1 MIRRTVRLTVLG
13 ARSATKP
20 ANHVAHNMISATTW
34 TEPDR
39 PSSPD
44 VRAGPA
50 NGTRANHVI
59 RAGQR
64 PTRSRIEADEPATE
78 ATSKSVPSSAEN
90 PRQIAILNRG
100 PSQPYFWTSR
110 LSRVESQQRAEELRD
125 LIRHHNAAYHLND
138 SPEIP
143 DAEYDALVREL
154 TQIEAEHPELIT
166 PDSPTQ
172 EVGGPVSV
180 LFAPVEHSVRMMSL
194 DNVFSD
200 EELLGWSQ
208 RVQRGLDLSEDAPP
222 ITFMVELKIDG
233 VACSLRYEKGE
244 LVQAATRGNGR
255 VGEDITANVRGIA
268 AIPHSIGPA
277 APDVLEVRGEVY
289 LPVST
294 FDALNESQ
302 EAAGLPRYANPRNT
316 AAGSLRQKDAAVTAG
331 RGLAFWSYQ
340 LGQIEGGPD
349 LSTQSEALDWLG
361 ELGFPVNPERK
372 VVNGIEQVTELTDA
386 WLANRH
392 DLDYDIDGAVVK
404 VNSLARQRSLG
415 STSKAPRWAI
425 AVKFPPEERTTKL
438 LDIQVSIGRTGKAT
452 PFAVLEPVFVGGS
465 TVQMAT
471 LHNDDQV
478 RLKDVRPGDT
488 VTVRKAG
495 DVIPEVLGPV
505 LSDRDPASE
514 PWLFPTHCPVCSHEL
529 VRPETEAH
537 TFCVNPL
544 CPAQQQ
550 ARLEYFAGRGA
561 MDIDG
566 FGERTVR
573 TFVAEGLISDIG
585 DIYFIDWDR
594 ASELEGFGEITIEN
608 LKRSIEA
615 TKERPLASLLVGLGV
630 RHLGPSAAEVLS
642 SHFGHIDRIVEASA
656 DEIAA
661 IDGVGPKI
669 ASVVAEYFQ
678 SDVSKVLLE
687 KFRAAGLNLKG
698 PEVIDIPK
706 TLEGKAV
713 VVTGG
718 LEGFSRT
725 GAADA
730 IKARGGKSP
739 GSVSK
744 KTFAVV
750 LGNEPGASKLNKAEE
765 LGIPMI
771 DEAAFVQLLETG
783 ELPT

>member
-1 MIRRTVRLTVLG
+1 MDSGELAQ
-13 ARSATKP
+13 AR
-20 ANHVAHNMISATTW
+20 
-34 TEPDR
+34 
-39 PSSPD
+39 
-44 VRAGPA
+44 
-50 NGTRANHVI
+50 
-59 RAGQR
+59 
-64 PTRSRIEADEPATE
+64 
-78 ATSKSVPSSAEN
+78 
-90 PRQIAILNRG
+90 AI
-100 PSQPYFWTSR
+100 
-110 LSRVESQQRAEELRD
+110 ELRE
-125 LIRHHNAAYHLND
+125 LIAHHNVAYHTND
-138 SPEIP
+138 APEIP

-154 TQIEAEHPELIT
+154 AAIEADHPEMIVE
-166 PDSPTQ
+166 DSPTQ
-172 EVGGPVSV
+172 LVGGPVSQ
-180 LFAPVEHSVRMMSL
+180 LFSPVEHSVPMMSL
-194 DNVFSD
+194 DNVFTDD
-200 EELLGWSQ
+200 ELAAWSA
-208 RVQRGLDLSEDAPP
+208 RIDRGLDLGEGAKPV
-222 ITFMVELKIDG
+222 TFVTELKIDG
-233 VACSLRYEKGE
+233 VACSLRYENGQ

-255 VGEDITANVRGIA
+255 VGEDITANVRGIQV
-268 AIPHSIGPA
+268 IPESLPGS
-277 APDVLEVRGEVY
+277 APPVLEVRGEVY

-316 AAGSLRQKDAAVTAG
+316 AAGSLRQKDPAVTAS

-340 LGQIEGGPD
+340 LGQVEGGPE
-349 LSTQSEALDWLG
+349 LASHSEALDWLE
-361 ELGFPVNPERK
+361 ELGFPVNPERR
-372 VVNGIEQVTELTDA
+372 VVAGIDEVSRLA
-386 WLANRH
+386 AGWLERRH

-415 STSKAPRWAI
+415 STAKAPRWAI
-425 AVKFPPEERTTKL
+425 AVKFPPEERTTTL

-505 LSDRDPASE
+505 LSDRDPNSAQWE
-514 PWLFPTHCPVCSHEL
+514 FPTNCPVCHQSL
-529 VRPETEAH
+529 VRPEGEAH
-537 TFCVNPL
+537 TFCVNPV

-550 ARLEYFAGRGA
+550 ARLEYFASRGA

-566 FGERTVR
+566 FGERTVS
-573 TFVAEGLISDIG
+573 TFVAEGLINDIG

-594 ASELEGFGEITIEN
+594 ASELEGFGEVTIQN
-608 LKRSIEA
+608 LRRSIEV
-615 TKERPLASLLVGLGV
+615 TKQRPLASLLVGLGV
-630 RHLGPSAAEVLS
+630 RHLGPSAAEVLAK
-642 SHFGHIDRIVEASA
+642 HFGHMNKIAEASA
-656 DEIAA
+656 EEIAS

-669 ASVVAEYFQ
+669 ASVVADYFAT
-678 SDVSKVLLE
+678 DGAKALIE
-687 KFRAAGLNLKG
+687 KFRAAGLNLAG
-698 PEVIDIPK
+698 PEVIDIPQ
-706 TLEGKAV
+706 TLESRAV

-750 LGNEPGASKLNKAEE
+750 VGSEPGASKVAKAEE
-765 LGIPMI
+765 FGIPMI
-771 DEAAFVQLLETG
+771 DETAFETLLETG
-783 ELPT
+783 ELPES